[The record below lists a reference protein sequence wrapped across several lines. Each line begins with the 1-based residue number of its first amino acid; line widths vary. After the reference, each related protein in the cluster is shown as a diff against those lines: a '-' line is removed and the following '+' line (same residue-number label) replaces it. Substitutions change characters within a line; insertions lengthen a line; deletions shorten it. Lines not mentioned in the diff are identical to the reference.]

1 MSGKGIFVDTNI
13 LVYAHDVDAGDKHLR
28 ARELV
33 LKLWDE
39 DHPPSISIQVL
50 QELYVT
56 LRKRGVSIKEAQ
68 ATVGDYLEWDVVE
81 NDRTVFTEALDIETK
96 YRISFWDA
104 SVIAAA
110 RKAGAETLYSED
122 LNDGQV
128 YGSVIVE
135 NPFRR

>member
-81 NDRTVFTEALDIETK
+81 N
-96 YRISFWDA
+96 
-104 SVIAAA
+104 
-110 RKAGAETLYSED
+110 
-122 LNDGQV
+122 
-128 YGSVIVE
+128 
-135 NPFRR
+135 PFRR